1 MFSEM
6 ESPSIVVKSQTAQ
19 QVVLETTWIWQV
31 SSDLAFQGAAVQT
44 TAPAYPPC
52 PTLLSTRPSTANG
65 AVDSDED
72 GNVYWNTSGVELGA
86 GGTKSWSWT
95 NRIWPGE

>member
-1 MFSEM
+1 M
-6 ESPSIVVKSQTAQ
+6 
-19 QVVLETTWIWQV
+19 
-31 SSDLAFQGAAVQT
+31 DLAGQLRPGVSGRGRANDRTGV
-44 TAPAYPPC
+44 PPPC